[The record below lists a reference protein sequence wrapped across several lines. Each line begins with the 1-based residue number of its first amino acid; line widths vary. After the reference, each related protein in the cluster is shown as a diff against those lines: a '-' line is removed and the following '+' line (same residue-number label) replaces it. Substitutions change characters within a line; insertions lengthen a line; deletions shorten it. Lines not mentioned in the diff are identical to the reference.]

1 MSKTLTVA
9 EAWTL
14 WWTVHVHVRK
24 MLTHTPRATL
34 SHFDPDES
42 WHCHL
47 EICLC
52 NQKISSD
59 GKSRLGSE
67 WFSENIMLLNLDWT
81 QRSSYHP
88 KKMKVFGLNHK
99 DFWSWSICLKKGI
112 HKININMWSGVRML
126 CFEQTMQYVRV
137 VINMWWTPGRRV
149 RLKTKLVQQWR
160 SVRQSLW
167 PVTHSRLTHKS
178 WLF

>member
-14 WWTVHVHVRK
+14 WWTVHVHVWN

-88 KKMKVFGLNHK
+88 KKNERFEFGLNHK
-99 DFWSWSICLKKGI
+99 DFWSWSICLKKDI
-112 HKININMWSGVRML
+112 HTININMWSEVMYSKSML
-126 CFEQTMQYVRV
+126 WLICDELPVDEWDSNEQNSMSPTVKV
-137 VINMWWTPGRRV
+137 CETEP
-149 RLKTKLVQQWR
+149 LTCHLQQTD
-160 SVRQSLW
+160 S
-167 PVTHSRLTHKS
+167 
-178 WLF
+178 